1 LYWNVTHNYENMTGS
16 EMFNPLP
23 QYEFSGRKLF
33 GWDYKYQDPLHLGRI
48 PLLVPTNEMSV
59 WVMFAVSTS
68 ELLEVHRVYPFHCL
82 FFQWPEE

>member
-1 LYWNVTHNYENMTGS
+1 MTGS

-59 WVMFAVSTS
+59 
-68 ELLEVHRVYPFHCL
+68 
-82 FFQWPEE
+82 